1 MQYAVK
7 ILGIYFFNFGNL
19 ETLESVGEVQLINER
34 GVNASSSAGV
44 EGGGCTPIPPLG
56 KP

>member
-44 EGGGCTPIPPLG
+44 EGGGVPPY
-56 KP
+56 PH